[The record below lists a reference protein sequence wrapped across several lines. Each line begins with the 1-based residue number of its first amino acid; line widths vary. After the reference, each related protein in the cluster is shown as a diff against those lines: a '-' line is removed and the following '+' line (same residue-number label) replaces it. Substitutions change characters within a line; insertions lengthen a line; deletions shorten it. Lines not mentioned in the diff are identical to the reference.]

1 MLATIPSLS
10 DLVSKEEL
18 GYAESIVLR
27 VLVDKEPHDV
37 ESLIEKVKEAEPA
50 LSAGVL
56 MTVVWSLVG
65 SGRARYNTNNDLCVI
80 A

>member
-1 MLATIPSLS
+1 M
-10 DLVSKEEL
+10 SKEEL
-18 GYAESIVLR
+18 GYAETVVLN
-27 VLVDKEPHDV
+27 VLVDQKPHDV

-50 LSAGVL
+50 LSSGAL

-65 SGRARYNTNNDLCVI
+65 SGRARYNTNNDLCVV